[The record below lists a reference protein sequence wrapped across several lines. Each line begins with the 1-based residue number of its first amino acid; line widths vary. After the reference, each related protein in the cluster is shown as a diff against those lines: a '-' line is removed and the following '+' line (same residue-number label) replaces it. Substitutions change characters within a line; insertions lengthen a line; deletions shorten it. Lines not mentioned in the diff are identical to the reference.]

1 MVDLSIYDLPLS
13 DIEKQLKVIVD
24 EAITLRFKTEESTN
38 LDISSAKTIIASLLN
53 CRARLDRL
61 EEILTVATRAR
72 GRAHRAAQEARRVA
86 DEAWD
91 LVSSAARTGP
101 SRRSEYTGAKE
112 HYADNN
118 LATLNEQRSAR
129 IAERLADYA
138 TECHNVIKTVYHGLD
153 NYRADHLVIIRA
165 LSFESHLER
174 TSTDR
179 GF

>member
-1 MVDLSIYDLPLS
+1 MDLSLYDLPLS
-13 DIEKQLKVIVD
+13 EVEKQLKGLVD
-24 EAITLRFKTEESTN
+24 EALTLRFKTEESAN
-38 LDISSAKTIIASLLN
+38 LDISSPRTIIASLLN

-61 EEILTVATRAR
+61 EEILTVAARAR
-72 GRAHRAAQEARRVA
+72 GRAYRAAQEARRVA

-91 LVSSAARTGP
+91 AVSAAARTGP

-118 LATLNEQRSAR
+118 LATLSQQRSAR

-138 TECHNVIKTVYHGLD
+138 TESHNVIKIVYHGLD
-153 NYRADHLVIIRA
+153 NYRSDHLVIIRA

-179 GF
+179 GY